1 MYAKSNSYNLF
12 LKELE
17 NDPEL
22 AEEYANTPRGLK
34 QAERLEH
41 FQHRGEV
48 ASKAITAI
56 IRLTISDWSEA
67 EWLTP
72 RQLNKQ
78 LGDDPEATVNWIR
91 SCIEMGPSQ
100 YKLNVLCFELDL
112 TGRHPVSV
120 P

>member
-1 MYAKSNSYNLF
+1 M
-12 LKELE
+12 
-17 NDPEL
+17 
-22 AEEYANTPRGLK
+22 K
-34 QAERLEH
+34 QAKRHEH

-48 ASKAITAI
+48 ASEAINAI
-56 IRLTISDWSEA
+56 IRLTLSGWSEA

-112 TGRHPVSV
+112 TGRPPVSV